1 MTADSPEVGVDIFLR
16 REDAHQALAG
26 CLAATGCS
34 VVSVA
39 RG

>member
-1 MTADSPEVGVDIFLR
+1 MTAGSPEEGVDIFLR
-16 REDAHQALAG
+16 GVDAHQALAD